1 MLIPMPLD
9 LRMAI
14 ARAECDLYSNL
25 VTRATGRAV
34 RGQLEAMLH
43 EMQGSFGDSA
53 LICPTADGSIGDS
66 ALICPTADDAA
77 VADAPADTPV
87 TVTPRIRLAVLDFS
101 HVGILDFSCADEI
114 VAKLLLRFGAGLP
127 AHAHTPQPP
136 SYFMF
141 RGLAEAHLEALEPVL
156 ERHGLAL
163 VAEAPDGTMQLVGTV
178 DPEEHRAW
186 QLVVASGGGDVESI
200 ASFAVSGSS
209 DLHER
214 LVALARRRLVIQTA
228 AGFHPLRHH

>member
-14 ARAECDLYSNL
+14 ALAECDLYSNL

-34 RGQLEAMLH
+34 RGQLESMLG
-43 EMQGSFGDSA
+43 EMPGQ
-53 LICPTADGSIGDS
+53 
-66 ALICPTADDAA
+66 
-77 VADAPADTPV
+77 
-87 TVTPRIRLAVLDFS
+87 RLAVLDFS

-114 VAKLLLRFGAGLP
+114 VAQLLLRFGAGLP
-127 AHAHTPQPP
+127 VNAHASQPA

-141 RGLAEAHLEALEPVL
+141 RGLADAHLEALEPVL

-163 VAEAPDGTMQLVGTV
+163 VSESPDGSMRLIGTV
-178 DPEEHRAW
+178 DPDEVSAW
-186 QLVVASGGGDVESI
+186 TLVVESGGGDVDAI
-200 ASFAVSGSS
+200 ASFSRDGRI
-209 DLHER
+209 DLYER
-214 LVALARRRLVIQTA
+214 LVALAKRRLVIQTG

>member
-1 MLIPMPLD
+1 MLPLMPLD

-25 VTRATGRAV
+25 VTRDTGRAV
-34 RGQLEAMLH
+34 RGQLESMLS
-43 EMQGSFGDSA
+43 EMEGQ
-53 LICPTADGSIGDS
+53 
-66 ALICPTADDAA
+66 
-77 VADAPADTPV
+77 
-87 TVTPRIRLAVLDFS
+87 RLAVLDFS

-114 VAKLLLRFGAGLP
+114 VAKLLLQFGAGLP
-127 AHAHTPQPP
+127 AHAPAPQPP

-163 VAEAPDGTMQLVGTV
+163 VAELADGSMQLFGTV
-178 DPEEHRAW
+178 EPDEHSAW
-186 QLVVASGGGDVESI
+186 KLVVASGGGDLDSI
-200 ASFAVSGSS
+200 ASFDVDGRI
-209 DLHER
+209 DLHEQ

-228 AGFHPLRHH
+228 AGFHPLRHHRHH

>member
-14 ARAECDLYSNL
+14 AQAECDLYSNL

-34 RGQLEAMLH
+34 RGQLESMLS
-43 EMQGSFGDSA
+43 EMPGQ
-53 LICPTADGSIGDS
+53 
-66 ALICPTADDAA
+66 
-77 VADAPADTPV
+77 
-87 TVTPRIRLAVLDFS
+87 RLAVLDFS

-114 VAKLLLRFGAGLP
+114 VAQLLLRFGAGLP
-127 AHAHTPQPP
+127 VHAQASQSP

-141 RGLAEAHLEALEPVL
+141 RGLADAHLEALEPVL

-163 VAEAPDGTMQLVGTV
+163 VSEAPDGTMQLIGTV
-178 DPEEHRAW
+178 GPEEHSAW
-186 QLVVASGGGDVESI
+186 RLVVESGGGDVDVI
-200 ASFAVSGSS
+200 ASFSRDGDI
-209 DLHER
+209 DLYER
-214 LVALARRRLVIQTA
+214 LVALAKRRLVIQTG

>member
-1 MLIPMPLD
+1 MLPLMPLD

-25 VTRATGRAV
+25 VTRDTGRAV
-34 RGQLEAMLH
+34 RGQLESMLS
-43 EMQGSFGDSA
+43 EMEGQ
-53 LICPTADGSIGDS
+53 
-66 ALICPTADDAA
+66 
-77 VADAPADTPV
+77 
-87 TVTPRIRLAVLDFS
+87 RLAVLDFS

-127 AHAHTPQPP
+127 AHAPAPQPP

-163 VAEAPDGTMQLVGTV
+163 VAELADGSMQLFGTV
-178 DPEEHRAW
+178 EPDEHSAW
-186 QLVVASGGGDVESI
+186 KLVVASGGGDLDSI
-200 ASFAVSGSS
+200 ASFDVDGRI
-209 DLHER
+209 DLHEQ
-214 LVALARRRLVIQTA
+214 LVALARRRLVIQTP
-228 AGFHPLRHH
+228 AGFHPLRHHRHH